1 MTETTSTT
9 DIDLPVIEKRPKRLG
24 FTRTVITVLTALAL
38 LLAGWYLGVQSHSP
52 ADSGAASSTAALAP
66 DEIAKRIE
74 ADKVELVYT
83 EDPNLNCAAKPSAS
97 GVVGKGGC
105 VYMGTTPE
113 RIYLSPDMSDNQHA
127 YVLIHEYAHILQ
139 GRGAWPVGGASATG
153 MGTLD
158 SECWADI
165 YASSEGVPFSQLHYL
180 PTCEMPGATSRPPAT

>member
-1 MTETTSTT
+1 MTEPTSTT
-9 DIDLPVIEKRPKRLG
+9 DIDLPVIEKPVRRLG
-24 FTRTVITVLTALAL
+24 FTRMVITVLTALAL
-38 LLAGWYLGVQSHSP
+38 LFAGWYLGVQSRDP

-83 EDPNLNCAAKPSAS
+83 EDPELNCAAKRTKD
-97 GVVGKGGC
+97 GMLGKGGC
-105 VYMGTTPE
+105 VYMGTQPE
-113 RIYLSPDMSDNQHA
+113 RIYLSPGMSEQEHA

-165 YASSEGVPFSQLHYL
+165 YAASEGVPFSQLHYL
-180 PTCEMPGATSRPPAT
+180 PTCEMPGATSRPPAA